1 MWPLTHVVAAL
12 SRTPWRENLVDCH
25 LRARRCGCCEL
36 AQDGRCRCKK
46 RNVEL
51 HFDMASRIARAG
63 CVPSHVRRAG
73 AGSARVRRASLH
85 SRRSPRRQAPYQYCT
100 VLIPGHNSIAKN
112 SHFLEPARCPPI
124 KTQPMYTLARNN
136 LRKSVRRDPQ
146 NRRSQSKDP
155 HGTLLHLPSELHGL
169 LVLVP
174 APSLARAL
182 AAVLA
187 IEVDAHV
194 PLEGA

>member
-85 SRRSPRRQAPYQYCT
+85 SRRSPRRQAPYQYRT
-100 VLIPGHNSIAKN
+100 VLIPAQLDRKK
-112 SHFLEPARCPPI
+112 FTLPRTCPLPAHQDPTDVYTCE
-124 KTQPMYTLARNN
+124 KQPTKERAAR
-136 LRKSVRRDPQ
+136 
-146 NRRSQSKDP
+146 
-155 HGTLLHLPSELHGL
+155 PSEPPQPKQG
-169 LVLVP
+169 
-174 APSLARAL
+174 PSWDPPPSPKRAARPPCPRTSPQPCA
-182 AAVLA
+182 
-187 IEVDAHV
+187 
-194 PLEGA
+194 GACGCSGH